1 MNEHKRP
8 SLRTLAALGAMLLL
22 ALATTSCNVSLPTEM
37 ETTSVSAGRG
47 ISTTFANDVEGP
59 SEISEP
65 NLPGGADGGYVP
77 PGGEILVPT
86 PTGNRPNGNAW
97 GWYNNIKKPR

>member
-37 ETTSVSAGRG
+37 ETTSVSAGG
-47 ISTTFANDVEGP
+47 GVTTTFTGDVEGP
-59 SEISEP
+59 SEFHDPSI
-65 NLPGGADGGYVP
+65 PGGAEGGYVP

-86 PTGNRPNGNAW
+86 PSGNLPGGNAW
-97 GWYNNIKKPR
+97 GWYKNVKKPR